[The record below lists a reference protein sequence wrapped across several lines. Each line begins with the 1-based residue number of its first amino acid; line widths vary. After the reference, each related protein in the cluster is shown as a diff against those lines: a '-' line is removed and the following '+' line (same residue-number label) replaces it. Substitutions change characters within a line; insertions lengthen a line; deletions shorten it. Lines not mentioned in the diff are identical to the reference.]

1 MHHDILQTLSC
12 EDLFMIL
19 YHLEHTAHVINEI
32 MWGWPLIIFVILAG
46 IIMTCALDFVQ
57 VRYFF
62 QAWKFLLT
70 PEKKDHQ
77 SKNYISPL
85 QAFVNTLSASV
96 GNGSIAGMATAMHS
110 GGPGAALWI
119 FIMGFI
125 NMAIRFAE
133 VYASTSI
140 IDKSSFGAL
149 RGGPMVYLQRVP
161 GGTLLPYVYSFFCLM
176 LTFIGG
182 NIIQCNSMGLGIE
195 RITHMSPSI
204 IAMGM
209 FILLLYI
216 MLGGSQRIIAI
227 SDKIVPIKV
236 GLFFIATLIVL
247 MYHASNLFNAL
258 QIIIASAFTSQAIAG
273 GIMGY
278 AVQDAIRYGM
288 ARSLNA
294 TEAGLGTASIFFGA
308 TGSTHPM
315 RDSIMSMLSTFISY
329 HLVCTVLM
337 IVFVASGAWTS
348 GLTSTPLTIAA
359 YETVFGQAGA
369 WLVTFLSLTFGLGV
383 LVAYAYIGLENWL
396 FLFKGRGKLVYSIV
410 YCCLA
415 FLGPLGKV
423 AILWDLNDII
433 IAGLIITNLYGLLWL
448 LPKIRAGLKKYQQE
462 HHA

>member
-1 MHHDILQTLSC
+1 
-12 EDLFMIL
+12 MIL
-19 YHLEHTAHVINEI
+19 HTLEQSAHALNEFI
-32 MWGWPLIIFVILAG
+32 WGWPLIIFVIATG
-46 IIMTCALDFVQ
+46 IIMTCVLDFVQ
-57 VRYFF
+57 FRYFF
-62 QAWKFLLT
+62 RAWKFLLT
-70 PEKKDHQ
+70 PEKSDNQ
-77 SKNYISPL
+77 GKNYISPV
-85 QAFVNTLSASV
+85 QAFVNTLSSSV

-110 GGPGAALWI
+110 GGPGAAFWI

-149 RGGPMVYLQRVP
+149 RGGPMVYLKRVP
-161 GGTLLPYVYSFFCLM
+161 GGFVLPYIYAFFCLM

-195 RITHMSPSI
+195 RMTHVNPYI
-204 IAMGM
+204 ISVGM
-209 FILLLYI
+209 FLLLLYI

-236 GLFFIATLIVL
+236 GLFFIATGIVL
-247 MYHASNLFNAL
+247 IYHYQSLFGAV
-258 QIIIASAFTSQAIAG
+258 QIIIESAFTSKAIAG

-294 TEAGLGTASIFFGA
+294 TEAGLGTAAIFFGS
-308 TGSTHPM
+308 TGSKNPM

-337 IVFVASGAWTS
+337 IVFVASGVWTS

-359 YETVFGQAGA
+359 YETVFGQAGG
-369 WLVTFLSLTFGLGV
+369 WVVTFLSITFGLGV

-396 FLFKGRGKLVYSIV
+396 FLFKGKGRYIYTAL
-410 YCCLA
+410 YCAIA
-415 FLGPLGKV
+415 FFGPLGKV

-433 IAGLIITNLYGLLWL
+433 IAGLIITNLYGLLFL
-448 LPKIRAGLKKYQQE
+448 LPTLRAGLKKYQKNEQ
-462 HHA
+462 